1 MAGLVRLDLVS
12 HGVTE
17 ALRAGRF
24 PDDEPLLDTWA
35 AEPVARPPAAA
46 LSGPE
51 RRAVQTAALLGVRAE
66 VEPAL
71 RDLDAG
77 AWRGRDLGRLPP
89 EQVHAWLTDPAF
101 DGHGGESV
109 AAVLARV
116 AEWMRAVAA
125 GGEPVLAVTH
135 PAVVRAAVAHALG
148 APPSAFW
155 RVDIPPGSRTRLHFR
170 GAWTLRLPA

>member
-1 MAGLVRLDLVS
+1 MAGTVRLDLVS
-12 HGVTE
+12 HGITA

-35 AEPVARPPAAA
+35 VEPLTRPPAVV
-46 LSGPE
+46 LCGPE
-51 RRAVQTAALLGVRAE
+51 RRAVRTAELLGVRAE
-66 VEPAL
+66 VDPGL

-77 AWRGRDLGRLPP
+77 EWRGREMGELPP

-109 AAVLARV
+109 VAVVARV
-116 AEWMRAVAA
+116 AEWMRDVAA
-125 GGEPVLAVTH
+125 GARPVLAVTH

-155 RVDIPPGSRTRLHFR
+155 RVDVPPGSRTRLHFR